1 MDASLAACVE
11 EQLAPGD
18 VQERLGGAAEG
29 DVDLV
34 SGEDRGFAAVALTG
48 VRRNTV
54 VHYLVG
60 GDDPPVLEG
69 WIYVCPGADEF
80 GRDPGGVRL
89 GLGLRL
95 ALG

>member
-11 EQLAPGD
+11 EQPALGD
-18 VQERLGGAAEG
+18 IQEWLGGAAEG

-54 VHYLVG
+54 VHHLVR

-69 WIYVCPGADEF
+69 WIYVCPGADEL
-80 GRDPGGVRL
+80 GRDPQCVRCRL
-89 GLGLRL
+89 GSRFG
-95 ALG
+95 

>member
-11 EQLAPGD
+11 EQLAPSD

-34 SGEDRGFAAVALTG
+34 SGEDRGFAAVAPTG

-60 GDDPPVLEG
+60 GDHPPVLEG
-69 WIYVCPGADEF
+69 WIYVCPGADEL
-80 GRDPGGVRL
+80 RRYSRCVRCGL
-89 GLGLRL
+89 GLGF
-95 ALG
+95 G